1 MQINN
6 FAIVRLNKTMETKQT
21 SKIYY
26 KSDST
31 EWEKIDDYIDRQ
43 IVGYDESVMMVNVR
57 FKKGGIGY
65 KHKHPH
71 IQVTYVAEG
80 KFEVNIGEDI
90 SILKKGD
97 SFFVPSNVL
106 HGVECLED
114 GVLVDVFSPFREDF
128 IK

>member
-1 MQINN
+1 
-6 FAIVRLNKTMETKQT
+6 METKQS

-43 IVGYDESVMMVNVR
+43 IVGYNESLMMVNVR

-90 SILKKGD
+90 SILEKGD

-114 GVLVDVFSPFREDF
+114 GILVDVFSPFREDF

>member
-1 MQINN
+1 M
-6 FAIVRLNKTMETKQT
+6 KTEQA
-21 SKIYY
+21 SKIFY

-31 EWEKIDDYIDRQ
+31 EWEKVDEYIDRQ

-97 SFFVPSNVL
+97 SFFVPSNII
-106 HGVECLED
+106 HGVECMED
-114 GVLVDVFSPFREDF
+114 GILVDVFSPFREDF